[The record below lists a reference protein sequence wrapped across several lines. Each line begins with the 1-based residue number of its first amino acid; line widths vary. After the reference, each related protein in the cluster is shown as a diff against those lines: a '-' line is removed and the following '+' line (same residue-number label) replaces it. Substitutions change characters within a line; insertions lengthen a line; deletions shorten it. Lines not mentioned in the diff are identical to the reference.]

1 MKKIIFLAL
10 TFLCLNV
17 YSQQKDPVW
26 HTDANKAINLSLQTG
41 KPMFLFFTGS
51 DWCIWCKRLVS
62 EVFDKKEFKDWA
74 NKNIILLEVD
84 FPKRSPQSEELKAQN
99 SQLQRTF
106 QGLIRGYPTGIFAQ
120 PVLKDVG
127 KTKEIDFQFSVIGS
141 EETGFSLGY
150 VRGGVKTWI
159 LEANKRLTT
168 KK

>member
-106 QGLIRGYPTGIFAQ
+106 QNAGRMIPAAG
-120 PVLKDVG
+120 
-127 KTKEIDFQFSVIGS
+127 FQSNI
-141 EETGFSLGY
+141 
-150 VRGGVKTWI
+150 I
-159 LEANKRLTT
+159 LE
-168 KK
+168 

>member
-1 MKKIIFLAL
+1 MSECLQPTEKIQFGTQMQIKPLIYLYKLAN
-10 TFLCLNV
+10 LC
-17 YSQQKDPVW
+17 
-26 HTDANKAINLSLQTG
+26 
-41 KPMFLFFTGS
+41 FFFTGS

-120 PVLKDVG
+120 PVLKDKDV
-127 KTKEIDFQFSVIGS
+127 QFSVIGS

-150 VRGGVKTWI
+150 VRGGAKTWI